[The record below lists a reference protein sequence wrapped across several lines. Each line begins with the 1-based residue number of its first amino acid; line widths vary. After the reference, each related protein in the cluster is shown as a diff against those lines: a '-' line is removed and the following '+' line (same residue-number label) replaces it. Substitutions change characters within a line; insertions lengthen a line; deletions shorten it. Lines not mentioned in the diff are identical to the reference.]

1 MALQLNSISGFTKA
15 LVPSEFTKLLDIG
28 NERYCRYLWSKQINK
43 KQTPAWQAIGQRQTG
58 KPVTSI
64 LDFKMKAEGRIAA
77 TGDRKCSVDVYV
89 SPNQFFDWRNTKQ
102 LAQLH
107 ANWLEIDTIGH
118 AVLDEVQQ
126 AELAQCVFSTIERCG
141 LPPPTAYVASGSG
154 GLHVYWIYDGVEAFK
169 WRIRIWREI
178 TLTLAKALKRAKPDG
193 AHWCVDFSASRDPAR
208 VLRLPGTFHGT
219 SGQLVDA
226 YIGGPIYTFQ
236 ELAGGLVS
244 SPQNVAALLDGRA
257 PSNPVKHPKAPNTA
271 ATAQRAT
278 PSGKHTIGQ
287 WWFRIY
293 SEVCTTARR
302 TGVREGQRDLYA
314 FVLFVAL
321 KHVKANVDEAIE
333 RIVALNEEFI
343 HLQKDELLRYLSSA
357 INKHYKYRKDT
368 IAEYLDSIGVS
379 SAFLF
384 ESEKPPLPKDEIKR
398 RQSRAS
404 MATAASR
411 RTRTFEALK
420 AALQQIT
427 KTRLNVT
434 QSAIAA
440 LAKRSIRT
448 VRRYWNVLQAETL
461 YTGH

>member
-1 MALQLNSISGFTKA
+1 
-15 LVPSEFTKLLDIG
+15 
-28 NERYCRYLWSKQINK
+28 
-43 KQTPAWQAIGQRQTG
+43 
-58 KPVTSI
+58 
-64 LDFKMKAEGRIAA
+64 MKAEGRIVA

-107 ANWLEIDTIGH
+107 ANWLEIDTIDH
-118 AVLDEVQQ
+118 AVLDEAQQ
-126 AELAQCVFSTIERCG
+126 AELAQSVFSALESCG
-141 LPPPTAYVASGSG
+141 LPAPTAYVASGSG
-154 GLHVYWIYDGVEAFK
+154 GLHVYWIYEGVAAKK

-178 TLTLAKALKRAKPDG
+178 TLTLAKALKRARPDG
-193 AHWCVDFSASRDPAR
+193 ALWCVDFSASRDPAR

-226 YIGGPIYTFQ
+226 YVGGPTYTFQ
-236 ELAGGLVS
+236 ELASGLIS
-244 SPQNVAALLDGRA
+244 SPQNVAALLAGG
-257 PSNPVKHPKAPNTA
+257 PSHPVKYKKAPNTA
-271 ATAQRAT
+271 ATAQRDT
-278 PSGKHTIGQ
+278 PQSKHTIGQ

-321 KHVKANVDEAIE
+321 KHIKANVDEAIE
-333 RIVALNEEFI
+333 RIVALNDEFI

-357 INKHYKYRKDT
+357 ISKHYKYRKDT

-384 ESEKPPLPKDEIKR
+384 ENDKPPLPVDEVKR
-398 RQSRAS
+398 RQRQAS
-404 MATAASR
+404 MSTAANR
-411 RTRTFEALK
+411 RTRTFEALN
-420 AALQQIT
+420 AALQQIA

-448 VRRYWNVLQAETL
+448 VRRYWKDLQKEML
-461 YTGH
+461 CTGHSVPL